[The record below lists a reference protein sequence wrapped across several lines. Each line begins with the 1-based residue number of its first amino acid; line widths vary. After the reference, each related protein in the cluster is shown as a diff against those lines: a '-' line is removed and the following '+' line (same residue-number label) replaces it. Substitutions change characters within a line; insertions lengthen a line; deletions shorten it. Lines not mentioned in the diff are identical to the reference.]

1 MSSGDGRGPAVNEK
15 DIAIS
20 CFAAGVL
27 LQAVLLLGGR
37 FHPWKFAG
45 CIGLS
50 LLIGAWPDK
59 SEQVYALHQH
69 SLIVIGCFALFFAM
83 WFSEDVLSLVTERS
97 VLFYSVLLWFAF
109 LVYGYEATP
118 RHHALMAIMA
128 VPTIVTAYW
137 TFREGENGFWTRLFL
152 YVWFLCAILG
162 IGLLQFPFA
171 QLAMFYE
178 GEPLPWTTPLDSL
191 AAGMAFLFLAVNV
204 AYLYLLI
211 PIPGK
216 TQSWKERMRD
226 WHELTDLMTE
236 RLLAEDL
243 NLRWTALF
251 FAALIALLALDYR
264 YRWIA
269 PGLLINLLIVTP
281 AVVLTRFRVAP
292 RPAGG
297 EAPGRVPHSR
307 HTLKNDSSRAAKRS
321 RAHD

>member
-1 MSSGDGRGPAVNEK
+1 VDER
-15 DIAIS
+15 DISIS

-27 LQAVLLLGGR
+27 LQAALLLGGR
-37 FHPWKFAG
+37 FNPLKLAA
-45 CIGLS
+45 CIALS
-50 LLIGAWPDK
+50 LLIGAWPGK
-59 SEQVYALHQH
+59 EEQVYELNQH
-69 SLIVIGCFALFFAM
+69 SLITIGCFALFFAM
-83 WFSEDVLSLVTERS
+83 WFSEEVLSLVTERS

-118 RHHALMAIMA
+118 RHHTLMAIMA

-137 TFREGENGFWTRLFL
+137 TFRESKNGFWTRLFL
-152 YVWFLCAILG
+152 YAWFLCTIIG

-211 PIPGK
+211 PIPGR
-216 TQSWKERMRD
+216 TQSWKERMQD
-226 WHELTDLMTE
+226 WHELTDLMTG

-243 NLRWTALF
+243 NLPLTALF
-251 FAALIALLALDYR
+251 FVALIGLLALDYR

-281 AVVLTRFRVAP
+281 GIVLTRLSVTAPPTAPEARV
-292 RPAGG
+292 
-297 EAPGRVPHSR
+297 RVPHSR
-307 HTLKNDSSRAAKRS
+307 HLAKKLRRKSS
-321 RAHD
+321 